1 MRLFDTRAAGLLS
14 AGDLE
19 PAPGFPEDRVDFAQV
34 MGWKLPLLAR
44 AADRFLAAA
53 RGVRLFG
60 DLPVF
65 VAPDSADVW
74 AGSSRASR
82 RYCGPEA

>member
-1 MRLFDTRAAGLLS
+1 MGLFDTRAAGLLS

-44 AADRFLAAA
+44 AADRFLAGA
-53 RGVRLFG
+53 RGAAVRR
-60 DLPVF
+60 P
-65 VAPDSADVW
+65 
-74 AGSSRASR
+74 AGVRGPRQR
-82 RYCGPEA
+82 RCLGRQ